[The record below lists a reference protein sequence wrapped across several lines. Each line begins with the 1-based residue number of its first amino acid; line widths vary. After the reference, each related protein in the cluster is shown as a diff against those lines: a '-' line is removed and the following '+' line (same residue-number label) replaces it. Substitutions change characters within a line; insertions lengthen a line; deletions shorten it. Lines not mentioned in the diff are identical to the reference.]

1 MAEKGEATTHVGLNE
16 FIKLFVNHRPVYGI
30 GQNNIE
36 EAFAALCQSEGDMKS
51 LRRET
56 LLRML
61 KMEGEEIKDSEMKDI
76 LSKLTG
82 KSSEEEA
89 LLQEITA
96 KYFAEDVL
104 GFEEIEDNEEE
115 QEPVQY

>member
-1 MAEKGEATTHVGLNE
+1 
-16 FIKLFVNHRPVYGI
+16 
-30 GQNNIE
+30 
-36 EAFAALCQSEGDMKS
+36 MKS
-51 LRRET
+51 LKRET
-56 LLRML
+56 LLKML

-104 GFEEIEDNEEE
+104 GFEEIEENEED
-115 QEPVQY
+115 QEPAQY

>member
-1 MAEKGEATTHVGLNE
+1 LAEKGEATTHVGLNE

-36 EAFAALCQSEGDMKS
+36 QAFAALCMSEGELKS
-51 LRRET
+51 LKRDA
-56 LLRML
+56 LLKML
-61 KMEGEEIKDSEMKDI
+61 KSEGEEIKDFEMKDI

-96 KYFAEDVL
+96 KYFAEEVL
-104 GFEEIEDNEEE
+104 GFEEIEENEDE
-115 QEPVQY
+115 QETAVY

>member
-1 MAEKGEATTHVGLNE
+1 
-16 FIKLFVNHRPVYGI
+16 
-30 GQNNIE
+30 
-36 EAFAALCQSEGDMKS
+36 MKS
-51 LRRET
+51 LKRET
-56 LLRML
+56 LLKML

-89 LLQEITA
+89 LLQEISA

-104 GFEEIEDNEEE
+104 GFEEIEENEED
-115 QEPVQY
+115 QEPAQ